1 MASFAVATAPSL
13 AAPAAKRR
21 PAAGVTYVEGMKAY
35 SGLKG
40 LNKVTMLGVRKTAD
54 YSFAKVVA
62 SLSLA
67 GRKRRGG
74 AFGAQMRFYAYTV
87 VTVAPRERA
96 QRSQHNC
103 RRTSVPIDEIHG
115 GAPEERLLR
124 AVCFGARR
132 EGIMAAV
139 SSVSILPLASLR
151 PLPLR
156 RAARNVLEGGG
167 RRASSPLLLA
177 RYGLWRGRPA
187 AAVGGEAELALEDAD
202 AAMRVAADDDSITAT
217 VVSVLLT
224 LAFVGLSILTLGVIY
239 LSVQDFLQK
248 REKEKF
254 EKEEAEKQKEEARKK
269 RAKSRQKRRN
279 Y

>member
-1 MASFAVATAPSL
+1 
-13 AAPAAKRR
+13 
-21 PAAGVTYVEGMKAY
+21 
-35 SGLKG
+35 
-40 LNKVTMLGVRKTAD
+40 VTMLGVRKTAD

-74 AFGAQMRFYAYTV
+74 AFGAQMRFYAYRFTLMYHLIETTALPGLSAMAETRISV

-224 LAFVGLSILTLGVIY
+224 LAFVGLSILTLGVRV
-239 LSVQDFLQK
+239 LP
-248 REKEKF
+248 
-254 EKEEAEKQKEEARKK
+254 
-269 RAKSRQKRRN
+269 
-279 Y
+279 